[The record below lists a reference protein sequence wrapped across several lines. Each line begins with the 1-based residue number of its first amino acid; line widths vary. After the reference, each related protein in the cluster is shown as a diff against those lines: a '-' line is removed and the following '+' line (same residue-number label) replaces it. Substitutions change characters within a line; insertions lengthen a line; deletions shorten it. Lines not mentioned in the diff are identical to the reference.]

1 MGNNTD
7 EDLANL
13 IQLGDVGSSLDA
25 ELIMDMIKNITV
37 NSTIEREMAC
47 TLHQNQ
53 SQVRNKNNHHIGLKV
68 YNLLCQSSWVVVGL
82 RIYSN

>member
-37 NSTIEREMAC
+37 NSTIEREMEC
-47 TLHQNQ
+47 TLQQNQ
-53 SQVRNKNNHHIGLKV
+53 SQVRKTTTLCPNDLYHVWQQINSQ
-68 YNLLCQSSWVVVGL
+68 LLLESA
-82 RIYSN
+82 